1 MRPALSSTST
11 PNELTRR
18 CLLRWQSERHSP
30 AHRPPCRH
38 LSGFSFNPRF
48 LRVLASAYSQRR
60 YGSSVRN
67 FSDVP
72 GKPDSNMFEKQNS
85 LYRLKKGAECELENV
100 FQAVCGSW
108 FKCWVWAYRE

>member
-11 PNELTRR
+11 PNELMRR

-48 LRVLASAYSQRR
+48 LRVSQAIIHKGDTDLAYEIS
-60 YGSSVRN
+60 
-67 FSDVP
+67 P
-72 GKPDSNMFEKQNS
+72 M
-85 LYRLKKGAECELENV
+85 
-100 FQAVCGSW
+100 
-108 FKCWVWAYRE
+108 YRESHLVEMRLLEPHRRMLPLGCHLLVEDVFDIVGAKGLMQ